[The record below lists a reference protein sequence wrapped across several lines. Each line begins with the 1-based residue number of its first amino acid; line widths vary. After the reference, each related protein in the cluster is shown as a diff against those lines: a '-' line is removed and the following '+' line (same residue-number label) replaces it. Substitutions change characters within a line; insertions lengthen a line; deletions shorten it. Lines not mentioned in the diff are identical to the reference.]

1 MLLIDWSC
9 IGVALTW
16 TCSDLERRD
25 MQGVALTWK
34 GRACSDKPN
43 KVKDAKERLMVQP
56 GR

>member
-16 TCSDLERRD
+16 TCSDLERKD